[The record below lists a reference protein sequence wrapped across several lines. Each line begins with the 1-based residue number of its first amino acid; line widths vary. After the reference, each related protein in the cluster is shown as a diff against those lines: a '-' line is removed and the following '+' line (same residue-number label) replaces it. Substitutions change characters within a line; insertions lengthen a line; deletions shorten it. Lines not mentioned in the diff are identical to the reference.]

1 MKKDENAF
9 FDIAMGSEGV
19 EVRERVGSSLLGK
32 LSNISKKNIG
42 VYKDHRLSVTENA
55 NGSKLDRLKTE
66 VIAIF
71 HNEGLKITIDTNLT
85 TADFLNVTL
94 DLFSGKCYP
103 YRKSNDRPFYVK
115 AISNDPST
123 IFKQLLTMLNTRLL
137 SLNTCL

>member
-55 NGSKLDRLKTE
+55 N
-66 VIAIF
+66 
-71 HNEGLKITIDTNLT
+71 
-85 TADFLNVTL
+85 
-94 DLFSGKCYP
+94 
-103 YRKSNDRPFYVK
+103 
-115 AISNDPST
+115 
-123 IFKQLLTMLNTRLL
+123 
-137 SLNTCL
+137 